1 VTLTVTI
8 AVPLRPSTV
17 LTVIVR
23 EAPLPA
29 KFTLL
34 IDTSGGSGLD
44 KVALSVS
51 LAAELSTSPTVRLT
65 VPEWSSLPQVPPA
78 ATLTVGESL
87 RAVTVRVTSAE
98 SEARLPSLAR

>member
-51 LAAELSTSPTVRLT
+51 LAAKSTSPTVRLT

-78 ATLTVGESL
+78 ATFTVGESL
-87 RAVTVRVTSAE
+87 RAVTVRLTSAE